1 MTVKSVGSVRARGG
15 IRRELTSRVETEP
28 GLRDGYEQLL
38 SRQLLC
44 NRLLRLYFHPEEN
57 TLSESGEN
65 AGKGNREIQQP
76 PIRLSDSALSKIW

>member
-65 AGKGNREIQQP
+65 PGKGNDSAV
-76 PIRLSDSALSKIW
+76 RLSVS